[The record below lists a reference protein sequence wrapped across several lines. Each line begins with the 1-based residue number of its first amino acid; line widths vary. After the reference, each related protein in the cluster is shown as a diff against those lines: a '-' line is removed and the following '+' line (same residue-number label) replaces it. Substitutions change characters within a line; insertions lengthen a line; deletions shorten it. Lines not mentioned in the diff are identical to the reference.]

1 MKPLFI
7 TTQDLEIGYDHQ
19 IVVPDINLTLE
30 PGKTLALVG
39 VNGSGKS
46 TLLKTLAGLLP
57 PISGNILVFGQEP
70 GKTPS
75 RVAYLSQFNQ
85 TSLLLPLRTIDV
97 VRMGRFPALGLLGRI
112 TREDEKLIQES
123 MDFMG
128 ILHLADKPLNS
139 LSGGQ
144 RQRVFLANILAHR
157 ADLIL
162 LDEPSSNLDVPGVE
176 LYKKAVDRSLER
188 GASLVIATHNIKE
201 AGLCDQAM
209 LLAQRVVAYG
219 PGSSVLTPEAL
230 LSTFGII
237 ARFEEGHV
245 VVVEKE
251 HGCLDDSDH
260 RH

>member
-1 MKPLFI
+1 MKTPYIIAKGLS
-7 TTQDLEIGYDHQ
+7 IGYDRH
-19 IVVPDINLTLE
+19 IIVPDITMTLE

-46 TLLKTLAGLLP
+46 TFLKTMAGLLP
-57 PISGNILVFGQEP
+57 PINGSLQVLGREP
-70 GKTPS
+70 GKFPS
-75 RVAYLSQFNQ
+75 RMAYLSQFNP
-85 TSLLLPLRTIDV
+85 TSFLLPLRTIDV
-97 VRMGRFPALGLLGRI
+97 VRMGRFPSLGLLRRLTGD
-112 TREDEKLIQES
+112 DENLIRES
-123 MDFMG
+123 MDYMG
-128 ILHLADKPLNS
+128 VLNLSDKPLNS

-144 RQRVFLANILAHR
+144 RQRIFLAHILAHN

-162 LDEPSSNLDVPGVE
+162 LDEPTSNLDVPGIE
-176 LYKKAVDRSLER
+176 LYKKSIDRLLDR
-188 GASLVIATHNIKE
+188 GVSLVIATHNIKE

-251 HGCLDDSDH
+251 HGCYDETEH